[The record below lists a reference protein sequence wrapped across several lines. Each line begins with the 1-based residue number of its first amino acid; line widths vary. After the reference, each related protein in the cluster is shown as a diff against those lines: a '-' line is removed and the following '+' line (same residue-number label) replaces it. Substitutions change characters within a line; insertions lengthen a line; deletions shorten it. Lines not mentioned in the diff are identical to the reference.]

1 MGESWKPILGW
12 EGYYEVSD
20 RGRVRSVDRFVK
32 CSGTSLRQELGR
44 IMSQHS
50 NENGYFYVMASK
62 HGKTKRIWVHR
73 AVLEAFVSP
82 RPRGMVT
89 MHLNNDPADNHVEN
103 LKWGT
108 QAENIRQSVRDG
120 RQANVR
126 KKKCSRGH
134 EFHDWNLEQAAL
146 RQGKRSCLACYK
158 VTHVHRVKEV
168 GEAFVQLES
177 DNNYRELRLA
187 NLQKS
192 Q

>member
-1 MGESWKPILGW
+1 MGESWKPILKW

-20 RGRVRSVDRFVK
+20 RGRIRSVDRFVRH
-32 CSGTSLRQELGR
+32 SGTSLRRELGR

-50 NENGYFYVMASK
+50 NENGYLYVMASK
-62 HGKTKRIWVHR
+62 HGQTKRIWVHR
-73 AVLEAFVSP
+73 AVLEAFVSS

-103 LKWGT
+103 LRWGT

-134 EFHDWNLEQAAL
+134 EFHDWNLAPAAL

-158 VTHVHRVKEV
+158 VTHIHRVKEV

>member
-1 MGESWKPILGW
+1 MQENWKEIPGW

-20 RGRVRSVDRFVK
+20 TGKIRSRDRVIKSVTGQSYVVK
-32 CSGTSLRQELGR
+32 GQPMKLHLSDG
-44 IMSQHS
+44 
-50 NENGYFYVMASK
+50 GYLWTYGSK
-62 HGKTKRIWVHR
+62 FGVQKRIWVHR
-73 AVLEAFVSP
+73 AVLEAFKEK
-82 RPRGMVT
+82 RPNGMVA
-89 MHLNNDPADNHVEN
+89 MHIDNNPLNNRLEN
-103 LKWGT
+103 LMWGT
-108 QAENIRQSVRDG
+108 QKMNICQSVRDG

-126 KKKCSRGH
+126 KKKCLRGH
-134 EFHDWNLEQAAL
+134 EFHDWNLVAFAL
-146 RQGKRSCLACYK
+146 RKGKRSCLACYK